1 MLFFSSVETRS
12 KYIRIINMT
21 LDWNLTDLEFLL
33 QLLDKCCFFF
43 FLPPCGV
50 NLNIK
55 NVEQVKNV
63 HLL

>member
-21 LDWNLTDLEFLL
+21 LDWNLTDLEFLF

-43 FLPPCGV
+43 FYRRV
-50 NLNIK
+50 
-55 NVEQVKNV
+55 V
-63 HLL
+63 